1 MPTFVVGD
9 VHGHVEPLVR
19 LLRDAGL
26 VDERIAWS
34 GADARLW
41 FIGDLV
47 DRGPDGVGAL
57 DLVMRLEREGDV
69 RCLLGNHEAGL
80 VAAYRYPAVECGVP
94 GVTFGMVWEAN
105 GGVASDL
112 ARLRPEHLAW
122 IERLPAVAQEGDRLL
137 VHSDTDGYLRYGGD
151 VASMCAGVSRTVAGD
166 DVVALDGL
174 LETLADR
181 SAFVE
186 PDRLDR
192 LLGALG
198 YERVVHG
205 HTPIWYATGIAPT
218 DATAPLVYAGGRAMN
233 VDHCLFAGGPGFITE
248 L

>member
-1 MPTFVVGD
+1 MPPFVVGA

-57 DLVMRLEREGDV
+57 DLVMRLEREGAV

-151 VASMCAGVSRTVAGD
+151 VASICAEVSRTVAGD

-205 HTPIWYATGIAPT
+205 HTPISDATRIAPT
-218 DATAPLVYAGGRAMN
+218 DATAPLVYAGGRGAN
-233 VDHCLFAGGPGFITE
+233 VDPLPFAGGAGLITQ

>member
-1 MPTFVVGD
+1 M
-9 VHGHVEPLVR
+9 
-19 LLRDAGL
+19 
-26 VDERIAWS
+26 
-34 GADARLW
+34 
-41 FIGDLV
+41 
-47 DRGPDGVGAL
+47 
-57 DLVMRLEREGDV
+57 
-69 RCLLGNHEAGL
+69 
-80 VAAYRYPAVECGVP
+80 
-94 GVTFGMVWEAN
+94 
-105 GGVASDL
+105 
-112 ARLRPEHLAW
+112 
-122 IERLPAVAQEGDRLL
+122 
-137 VHSDTDGYLRYGGD
+137 
-151 VASMCAGVSRTVAGD
+151 AGD

>member
-198 YERVVHG
+198 CERVVHG
-205 HTPIWYATGIAPT
+205 HTPIWYATGIAPM

>member
-198 YERVVHG
+198 CERVVHG